1 MLDSGGVCFFRFQV
15 FWRMSSFIGIFGTAF
30 VLGMVFNA
38 APGPIFAESIRR
50 SLTGGFDAAL
60 RVQIGALVGDT
71 TWAVLGLVGVGI
83 LLQADILKV
92 PVGLASAGYLGWL
105 AWDSWSEAAKVNRA
119 TRLSDGLN
127 PAPTNK
133 DSNNDTGSVTVTDS
147 AGAFRSGMVLSLSNP
162 QNITF
167 WAALGSAFGSLGI
180 SAPTSTDYTVFFTGF
195 MAASIVWC
203 YICAVTI
210 SRLFSGRRAAWH
222 IWTYRLCALAFAY
235 LALGTARE
243 AVILLLR

>member
-1 MLDSGGVCFFRFQV
+1 MLDFGGVCFFRFQV
-15 FWRMSSFIGIFGTAF
+15 FSRMSSFIGIFGAAF

-60 RVQIGALVGDT
+60 RVQIGSLVGDA
-71 TWAVLGLVGVGI
+71 TWAVLGLAGVGI
-83 LLQADILKV
+83 LLQADMFKV
-92 PVGLASAGYLGWL
+92 PVGLAGASYLGWL
-105 AWDSWSEAAKVNRA
+105 AWDSWSEATKVSRDA
-119 TRLSDGLN
+119 RLKDDRSTAPIKEDTRSE
-127 PAPTNK
+127 
-133 DSNNDTGSVTVTDS
+133 TGSVKSADS

-162 QNITF
+162 QNVAF

-180 SAPTSTDYTVFFTGF
+180 SEPTSTDYTVFFSGF
-195 MAASIVWC
+195 MIASVVWC
-203 YICAVTI
+203 YICAAAI
-210 SRLFSGRRAAWH
+210 SRLFSSRSAAWH

-243 AVILLLR
+243 AFSLLLE